1 MPEALDRTQR
11 ATKVA
16 AVVLLM
22 TMVMLGVFPID
33 VLLPSFPALSTHFNT
48 TPSDI
53 ALSVSVFA
61 IGISLSQLLIGPL
74 SDALGR
80 KNLLLGGMAVSM
92 VGALGC
98 VWARDYSAF
107 LIFRVI
113 QAVGCG
119 CFVLSQALVQ
129 DLFVG
134 KERDRLRI
142 LMVTASGIFISI
154 SPLVGTVLQH
164 VLDWQGSFYVFAAI
178 AVVVF
183 VKAWVSLRNPPAPNV
198 RPGFN
203 LFKTYRQLFR
213 NLHFIAYWLICAIVF
228 ACHFSFIVVSPL
240 VFLEQLHMSNYEF
253 SLMLLLYG
261 AAYVLGGMLAGVLN
275 KRMES
280 STQIST
286 GLGLIVLAGLTMM
299 LLASLYGLTPVTVLV
314 PMMICTAGTTI
325 TRPAATSRA
334 MELFP
339 DNAGASASAGNT
351 IIFIGGGLISA
362 LVNLSFYDLQM
373 TLAISFIVLGSLAL
387 LINERINRAASAR
400 QKPLAES

>member
-1 MPEALDRTQR
+1 MPETTDPSNR
-11 ATKVA
+11 ASKVA

-80 KNLLLGGMAVSM
+80 KNLLLGGMAVS
-92 VGALGC
+92 VLGALGC
-98 VWARDYSAF
+98 VWATDYAAF
-107 LIFRVI
+107 LIFRVV

-154 SPLVGTVLQH
+154 SPLVGSVLQQW
-164 VLDWQGSFYVFAAI
+164 LDWQGSFYVFAAI
-178 AVVVF
+178 AAVVF
-183 VKAWVSLRNPPAPNV
+183 VKASLSLRNPPIVNAGV
-198 RPGFN
+198 N
-203 LFKTYRQLFR
+203 LNIFKTYRQLCRHF
-213 NLHFIAYWLICAIVF
+213 NFIAYGVICAIVF

-261 AAYVLGGMLAGVLN
+261 AAYVMGGTLAGVLS

-280 STQIST
+280 ATQIST
-286 GLGLIVLAGLTMM
+286 GLCLIFLAGLTML
-299 LLASLYGLTPVTVLV
+299 LLANLYGLAPLTVLV

-362 LVNLSFYDLQM
+362 LVNLSPFDLQM
-373 TLAISFIVLGSLAL
+373 TLAISFIVLSGVAL
-387 LINERINRAASAR
+387 LVNERINRAASV
-400 QKPLAES
+400 QSLA

>member
-1 MPEALDRTQR
+1 MPETTDRSNR
-11 ATKVA
+11 ASKVA

-80 KNLLLGGMAVSM
+80 KNLLLGGMAVSV

-98 VWARDYSAF
+98 VWATDYAAF
-107 LIFRVI
+107 LIFRVV

-129 DLFVG
+129 DLFAG

-154 SPLVGTVLQH
+154 SPLVGSVLQQW
-164 VLDWQGSFYVFAAI
+164 LDWQGSFYVFAAI
-178 AVVVF
+178 ASVVF
-183 VKAWVSLRNPPAPNV
+183 VKASLSLRNPPIVNAGANLNI
-198 RPGFN
+198 FN
-203 LFKTYRQLFR
+203 IYRQLCRHF
-213 NLHFIAYWLICAIVF
+213 NFIAYWLICAIVF

-261 AAYVLGGMLAGVLN
+261 AAYVMGGTLAGVLN

-280 STQIST
+280 ATQIST
-286 GLGLIVLAGLTMM
+286 GLCLIFLAGLTML
-299 LLASLYGLTPVTVLV
+299 LLANLYGLTPLTVLV

-362 LVNLSFYDLQM
+362 LVNLSPFDLQM
-373 TLAISFIVLGSLAL
+373 TLALSFIVLSGVAL
-387 LINERINRAASAR
+387 LVNERINRAASI
-400 QKPLAES
+400 QSLA

>member
-1 MPEALDRTQR
+1 MPEITDRTSR

-16 AVVLLM
+16 AVALLM

-33 VLLPSFPALSTHFNT
+33 VLLPSFPALSAHFST

-61 IGISLSQLLIGPL
+61 IGISLSQSLIGPL

-80 KNLLLGGMAVSM
+80 KNLLLGGMAVSV

-98 VWARDYSAF
+98 VWATDYAAF
-107 LIFRVI
+107 LIFRVT
-113 QAVGCG
+113 QAIGCG

-154 SPLVGTVLQH
+154 SPLVGTVLQQW
-164 VLDWQGSFYVFAAI
+164 LDWQGSFYVFAAI
-178 AVVVF
+178 AIVVF
-183 VKAWVSLRNPPAPNV
+183 IKASVSLRNPPALNA
-198 RPGFN
+198 GAN
-203 LFKTYRQLFR
+203 LNIFKTYGQLCRHF
-213 NLHFIAYWLICAIVF
+213 NFIAYWLICAIVF

-240 VFLEQLHMSNYEF
+240 VFIEQLHMSSYEF

-261 AAYVLGGMLAGVLN
+261 AAYVMGGVLAGVLN
-275 KRMES
+275 KRLES
-280 STQIST
+280 ATQINT
-286 GLGLIVLAGLTMM
+286 GLCLIFLAGVTMM
-299 LLASLYGLTPVTVLV
+299 LLANLYGLTPLTVLV

-362 LVNLSFYDLQM
+362 LVNLSRYDLQM
-373 TLAISFIVLGSLAL
+373 TLAISFIVLSGSAL
-387 LINERINRAASAR
+387 LINERINRAARIQS
-400 QKPLAES
+400 LA

>member
-1 MPEALDRTQR
+1 MPETTDPSNR
-11 ATKVA
+11 ASKVA

-80 KNLLLGGMAVSM
+80 KNLLLGGMAVSV

-98 VWARDYSAF
+98 VWATDYAAF
-107 LIFRVI
+107 LIFRVV

-119 CFVLSQALVQ
+119 CFVLSQAFVQ

-154 SPLVGTVLQH
+154 SPLVGTVLQQW
-164 VLDWQGSFYVFAAI
+164 LDWQGSFYVFAAI
-178 AVVVF
+178 AIVVF
-183 VKAWVSLRNPPAPNV
+183 VKASLSLRNPPIVNA
-198 RPGFN
+198 GAN
-203 LFKTYRQLFR
+203 LNILKTYRQLCRHF
-213 NLHFIAYWLICAIVF
+213 NFIAYWLICAIVF

-261 AAYVLGGMLAGVLN
+261 AAYVMGGTLAGVLN

-280 STQIST
+280 ATQIST
-286 GLGLIVLAGLTMM
+286 GLCLIFLAGLTML
-299 LLASLYGLTPVTVLV
+299 LLANLYGLTPLTVLV

-362 LVNLSFYDLQM
+362 LVNLSPFDLQM
-373 TLAISFIVLGSLAL
+373 TLAISFIVLSGVAL
-387 LINERINRAASAR
+387 LVNERINRAASV
-400 QKPLAES
+400 QSLA

>member
-1 MPEALDRTQR
+1 MPETTDRATR

-16 AVVLLM
+16 AVILLM

-33 VLLPSFPALSTHFNT
+33 VLLPSFPALSTQFNT
-48 TPSDI
+48 TPTDI

-80 KNLLLGGMAVSM
+80 KNLLLGGMAVSIM
-92 VGALGC
+92 GALGC
-98 VWARDYSAF
+98 VWASDYAAF
-107 LIFRVI
+107 LIFRVV

-154 SPLVGTVLQH
+154 SPLIGTVLQQL
-164 VLDWQGSFYVFAAI
+164 LDWQGSFYVFAAI

-183 VKAWVSLRNPPAPNV
+183 VKAWLSLRNTPPVSSAGSSLNI
-198 RPGFN
+198 
-203 LFKTYRQLFR
+203 FKTYRQLCR
-213 NLHFIAYWLICAIVF
+213 NFNFIAYWLICAIVF

-240 VFLEQLHMSNYEF
+240 VFIEQLQMSNYEF
-253 SLMLLLYG
+253 SLMLLIYG
-261 AAYVLGGMLAGVLN
+261 AAYVLGGTLAGVLN

-280 STQIST
+280 ATQIRT
-286 GLGLIVLAGLTMM
+286 GLCLILLSGLTML
-299 LLASLYGLTPVTVLV
+299 LLATFYGLTPITVLV

-334 MELFP
+334 MEFFP

-362 LVNLSFYDLQM
+362 LINLSAYDLQM
-373 TLAISFIVLGSLAL
+373 TLAISFIVLSGFAL
-387 LINERINRAASAR
+387 LINDRINRVAR
-400 QKPLAES
+400 VQSLA

>member
-1 MPEALDRTQR
+1 MSETTDPSNR
-11 ATKVA
+11 ASKVA

-80 KNLLLGGMAVSM
+80 KTLLLGGMAVSV

-98 VWARDYSAF
+98 VWATDYAAF
-107 LIFRVI
+107 LIFRVV

-154 SPLVGTVLQH
+154 SPLVGSVLQQW
-164 VLDWQGSFYVFAAI
+164 LDWQGSFYVFAAI
-178 AVVVF
+178 AIVVF
-183 VKAWVSLRNPPAPNV
+183 VKASLSLRNPPIVNA
-198 RPGFN
+198 GAN
-203 LFKTYRQLFR
+203 LNIFKTYRQLCRHF
-213 NLHFIAYWLICAIVF
+213 NFIAYWLICAIVF

-261 AAYVLGGMLAGVLN
+261 AAYVMGGTLAGVLS

-280 STQIST
+280 ATQIST
-286 GLGLIVLAGLTMM
+286 GLCLIFLAGLTML
-299 LLASLYGLTPVTVLV
+299 LLANLYGLAPLTVLV

-362 LVNLSFYDLQM
+362 LVNLSPFDLQM
-373 TLAISFIVLGSLAL
+373 TLAISFIVLSGVAL
-387 LINERINRAASAR
+387 LVNERINRAASV
-400 QKPLAES
+400 QSLA

>member
-1 MPEALDRTQR
+1 MPEITDRTSQ

-16 AVVLLM
+16 AVALLM

-33 VLLPSFPALSTHFNT
+33 VLLPSFPALSVHFST

-80 KNLLLGGMAVSM
+80 KNLLLGGMAVSV

-98 VWARDYSAF
+98 VWATDYAAF
-107 LIFRVI
+107 LIFRVT
-113 QAVGCG
+113 QAIGCG

-154 SPLVGTVLQH
+154 SPLVGTVLQQW
-164 VLDWQGSFYVFAAI
+164 LDWQGSFYVFAAI
-178 AVVVF
+178 AIVVF
-183 VKAWVSLRNPPAPNV
+183 IKASVSLRNPPALNA
-198 RPGFN
+198 GAN
-203 LFKTYRQLFR
+203 LNIFKTYGQLCRHF
-213 NLHFIAYWLICAIVF
+213 NFIAYWVICAIVF

-240 VFLEQLHMSNYEF
+240 VFIEQLHMSSYEF

-261 AAYVLGGMLAGVLN
+261 AAYVMGGVLAGVLN
-275 KRMES
+275 KRLES
-280 STQIST
+280 ATQINT
-286 GLGLIVLAGLTMM
+286 GLCLIFLAGVTMM
-299 LLASLYGLTPVTVLV
+299 LLANLYGLTPLTVLV

-362 LVNLSFYDLQM
+362 LVNLSRYDLQM
-373 TLAISFIVLGSLAL
+373 TLAISFIVLSGSAL
-387 LINERINRAASAR
+387 LINERINRAARIQS
-400 QKPLAES
+400 LA

>member
-1 MPEALDRTQR
+1 MPEITDRTSR

-16 AVVLLM
+16 AVALLM

-33 VLLPSFPALSTHFNT
+33 VLLPSFPALSAHFST

-80 KNLLLGGMAVSM
+80 KNLLLGGMAVSV

-98 VWARDYSAF
+98 VWAKDYAAF
-107 LIFRVI
+107 LIFRVT
-113 QAVGCG
+113 QAIGCG

-164 VLDWQGSFYVFAAI
+164 WLDWQGSFYVFAAI
-178 AVVVF
+178 AIVVF
-183 VKAWVSLRNPPAPNV
+183 IKASVSLRNPPALNA
-198 RPGFN
+198 GAN
-203 LFKTYRQLFR
+203 LNIFKTYGQLCRHF
-213 NLHFIAYWLICAIVF
+213 NFIAYWLICAIVF

-240 VFLEQLHMSNYEF
+240 VFIEQLHMSSYEF

-261 AAYVLGGMLAGVLN
+261 AAYVMGGVLAGVLN
-275 KRMES
+275 KRLES
-280 STQIST
+280 ATQINT
-286 GLGLIVLAGLTMM
+286 GLCLIFLAGLTMM
-299 LLASLYGLTPVTVLV
+299 LLANLYGLTPLTVLV

-362 LVNLSFYDLQM
+362 WSISVVM
-373 TLAISFIVLGSLAL
+373 TF
-387 LINERINRAASAR
+387 
-400 QKPLAES
+400 K

>member
-1 MPEALDRTQR
+1 MPETTDRSNRTS
-11 ATKVA
+11 KVA

-80 KNLLLGGMAVSM
+80 KNLLLGGMAVSV

-98 VWARDYSAF
+98 VWATDYAAF
-107 LIFRVI
+107 LIFRVV

-154 SPLVGTVLQH
+154 SPLVGSVLQQW
-164 VLDWQGSFYVFAAI
+164 LDWQGSFYVFAAI
-178 AVVVF
+178 AIVVF
-183 VKAWVSLRNPPAPNV
+183 VKASLSLRNPPIVNA
-198 RPGFN
+198 GAN
-203 LFKTYRQLFR
+203 LNIFKTYRQLCRHF
-213 NLHFIAYWLICAIVF
+213 NFIAYWLICAIVF

-261 AAYVLGGMLAGVLN
+261 AAYVMGGTLAGVLS

-280 STQIST
+280 ATQIST
-286 GLGLIVLAGLTMM
+286 GLCLIFLAGLTML
-299 LLASLYGLTPVTVLV
+299 LLANLYGLTPLTVLV

-362 LVNLSFYDLQM
+362 LVNLSPFDLQM
-373 TLAISFIVLGSLAL
+373 TLAISFIVLSGVAL
-387 LINERINRAASAR
+387 LVNERINRAASV
-400 QKPLAES
+400 QSLA